1 MERITKAVCRQE
13 RHPLIIEIGP
23 GQGALTALLLD
34 RADHVVVVEIDP
46 LMIDHLRDRFPDH
59 PSLTIHQ
66 GDVLKTDLAQWGPA
80 VLAGNL
86 PYYITSPILDC
97 IFAARQVLTEAT
109 VLVQKEVAE
118 RMVATPGSRDY
129 GFLSVR
135 TQLHAEAKLMFKVP
149 PGSFTPPPKVDSAV
163 VHMKVRQGENQEE
176 FLAFAGRCFGQ
187 KRKTLRNNLAP
198 YYGKEKIEAQ
208 PESGLRAE
216 QMSIA
221 QLRDLMLRLA

>member
-1 MERITKAVCRQE
+1 
-13 RHPLIIEIGP
+13 
-23 GQGALTALLLD
+23 
-34 RADHVVVVEIDP
+34 
-46 LMIDHLRDRFPDH
+46 
-59 PSLTIHQ
+59 
-66 GDVLKTDLAQWGPA
+66 
-80 VLAGNL
+80 
-86 PYYITSPILDC
+86 
-97 IFAARQVLTEAT
+97 
-109 VLVQKEVAE
+109 
-118 RMVATPGSRDY
+118 
-129 GFLSVR
+129 
-135 TQLHAEAKLMFKVP
+135 MFKVP

-163 VHMKVRQGENQEE
+163 VHMKGSQGENQEE